1 MFSCQKG
8 KGVYLNGHK
17 VNASQKTNLLDASIT
32 VSRSELK
39 RKEWEPY
46 RNDFKS
52 INPIGSVAYN
62 LALVSSGDYDIFTTI
77 APKNEW
83 DICAGN
89 CIVNE
94 AGGKLIDLSG
104 KERIYN
110 QENTL
115 IFPGLIAGEISA
127 VEKTFS
133 VLRIP

>member
-1 MFSCQKG
+1 M
-8 KGVYLNGHK
+8 
-17 VNASQKTNLLDASIT
+17 
-32 VSRSELK
+32 
-39 RKEWEPY
+39 
-46 RNDFKS
+46 
-52 INPIGSVAYN
+52 
-62 LALVSSGDYDIFTTI
+62 
-77 APKNEW
+77 
-83 DICAGN
+83 
-89 CIVNE
+89 NE